1 MQWLTVK
8 NWAEFQHYADRNP
21 TWIKLH
27 RALLDDYEFC
37 ALPDH
42 AKGHLVLIWIFASQQ
57 GGRVPADPQ
66 FLKKKLGLNRDVDLS
81 QLVTAGFLIADPA
94 QDASEPL
101 ALEEKRREQ
110 KPKSRRLTLP
120 PDFAISES
128 VREWARTGGYD
139 QIEASF
145 THFCDYAK
153 ANGRI
158 YADWDAAL
166 RNCIKGDWGDARKK
180 ARDRVRVGGAPRAVA
195 PDCNVPGCKREGLPA
210 LGGKCEVHHVQSR
223 PAGAVKQIGAL
234 LPTRAA

>member
-1 MQWLTVK
+1 MKWLNVK

-27 RALLDDYEFC
+27 RALMDDYEFC

-42 AKGHLVLIWIFASQQ
+42 AKGHLVLIWLFASQQ

-66 FLKKKLGLNRDVDLS
+66 FLTRKLGLNRAVDLD
-81 QLVTAGFLIADPA
+81 QLIAAGFLISESN
-94 QDASEPL
+94 QDASEKL
-101 ALEEKRREQ
+101 ALGEKRREQ

-120 PDFAISES
+120 PDFKISDA
-128 VREWARTGGYD
+128 VREWAAAGSFD

-145 THFCDYAK
+145 AYFCDYAK
-153 ANGRI
+153 ANGKI

-180 ARDRVRVGGAPRAVA
+180 ARDRARTPGAAPKPIA
-195 PDCNVPGCKREGLPA
+195 PDCNVPGCKREGLPG
-210 LGGKCEVHHVQSR
+210 LGGKCEAHYIQSK
-223 PAGAVKQIGAL
+223 PLTAAQAAA
-234 LPTRAA
+234 RAA